1 MAWPIAAMPIRSWK
15 QSRPTG
21 TIKAH
26 GPHRWRRSHRP
37 ISPRCRTS
45 RIWTITLMTVRC
57 SITSFRN
64 GRSFARSIVSPSA
77 RPRSGA
83 ARKRSSR
90 RGVGRALYFRHQEIP
105 MKTFA
110 LAAAT
115 ATLALAGCA
124 SGTYVSKE
132 QSAQFQ
138 VGTTTEQQVLA
149 ALGEPD
155 AKAELINGGR
165 RDSYIREADG

>member
-1 MAWPIAAMPIRSWK
+1 
-15 QSRPTG
+15 
-21 TIKAH
+21 
-26 GPHRWRRSHRP
+26 
-37 ISPRCRTS
+37 
-45 RIWTITLMTVRC
+45 
-57 SITSFRN
+57 
-64 GRSFARSIVSPSA
+64 
-77 RPRSGA
+77 
-83 ARKRSSR
+83 
-90 RGVGRALYFRHQEIP
+90 

-110 LAAAT
+110 LAAAI
-115 ATLALAGCA
+115 AALALAGCA

-165 RDSYIREADG
+165 RDSYIREADGETPIDYVPLIALVVAPNYGHTTTVNFDFDANGVLKDVSRFRERS